1 MKTIT
6 EFTGTLL
13 GQVLAKD
20 KELTNEGKTPEEFQT
35 AREQALTELT
45 KFEGDKLKLLF
56 AALESVGK
64 KTDRLKRV
72 VVWQVGESEQGPK
85 GAFLKDGHAYI
96 VEHYPHPHGS
106 KPAAA
111 SDRRDERGGR
121 GDRRG
126 KKGGRGGRDGRD
138 GRDGKGRGRGP
149 RPEGLQASAGAGADG
164 AGTAEAR
171 PPRQPR
177 ERKKGPG
184 PKGLGTGAMV
194 KPNNPGALAKPATEG
209 GATG

>member
-13 GQVLAKD
+13 GQALAKD
-20 KELTNEGKTPEEFQT
+20 KELTNEGKTPDEFQA

-72 VVWQVGESEQGPK
+72 VVWQVGEAEQGPK

-106 KPAAA
+106 KPAAT

-126 KKGGRGGRDGRD
+126 KKGGRGGRE

-149 RPEGLQASAGAGADG
+149 RPEGVQAAAGAEG
-164 AGTAEAR
+164 AGSGEAR
-171 PPRQPR
+171 PARQPR

-194 KPNNPGALAKPATEG
+194 KPNNPGALAKPAAEG
-209 GATG
+209 GTTG